1 MNRHEEEM
9 SRLGHQLLE
18 MLRLRQEAELDR
30 RYTEVLEL
38 ELAIEPVHQALAEA
52 AERLRSG
59 G

>member
-9 SRLGHQLLE
+9 SRLGRQLLE

-38 ELAIEPVHQALAEA
+38 ELAMEPVHQALAEA